1 MTRQEQDHLFESHGF
16 TRRSFFQGVAI
27 FLGANALPY
36 AISGCQSESQLPDAL
51 EDRAETISRL
61 LETWSPPHDVI
72 QLGEEVIK
80 VTGQINEL
88 MLTLL
93 DELSEQ
99 PKDVFETP
107 KRLGAQLKILHLK
120 AAREHSWVEVRAW
133 RLTSVEA
140 AIYALCSFKLPK

>member
-1 MTRQEQDHLFESHGF
+1 MTQQEQDHLFESREL

-27 FLGANALPY
+27 FLGATALP
-36 AISGCQSESQLPDAL
+36 AVSGCQSKSQLPSAL
-51 EDRAETISRL
+51 EGRDQTISRL
-61 LETWSPPHDVI
+61 HETWSPPHDVI
-72 QLGEEVIK
+72 QLGEAVMK

-140 AIYALCSFKLPK
+140 AIYALCSFKLPN